1 MSIVNRNRSTS
12 PRSAPPK
19 STVRNASPTANRLN
33 YHYDLPGSLPG
44 TLRIHADAL
53 PPELCLI
60 DYDDSGQCEQA
71 TLATPEDCQPYL
83 ARSSITWIDV
93 QGLGDEAVLQ
103 RLGELF
109 GLHPLMLEDAVNV
122 PQRPKV
128 EDYPEHLLIIA
139 WMVMPNPQGWGFVTE
154 QISLI
159 VGPHYLLTIQEE
171 GELDCFGRVRDR
183 IISNKGVI
191 RHHGPDYLA
200 YCLLDAIVDG
210 FFPILEAYGE
220 RIEELEDEVLIR
232 PQRSTLTQIHQ
243 LKREL
248 LGLRRA
254 IWPLR
259 DALSTLMRDGSDRLT
274 PEVQVYLRDCYD
286 HSIQVIDM
294 LETYRELASSLMD
307 IYLSSVSNR
316 MNEIMKL
323 LTVISSIFIPLTFIA
338 GVYGMNF
345 EHMPELA
352 QRWGYPICIGAMGAI
367 GGLMGLFFWRKGW
380 FDDAVPTKR

>member
-1 MSIVNRNRSTS
+1 MSIANHPRSNRQ
-12 PRSAPPK
+12 PRSAQPQ
-19 STVRNASPTANRLN
+19 TTRLN

-44 TLRIHADAL
+44 TLRIHTDAL

-60 DYDDSGQCEQA
+60 DYDDSGQCEQT
-71 TLATPEDCQPYL
+71 TLANPEDCQPYL
-83 ARSSITWIDV
+83 NRTSITWIDV

-103 RLGELF
+103 RLGQIF

-128 EDYPEHLLIIA
+128 EDYPDQLLVIA
-139 WMVMPNPQGWGFVTE
+139 WMVMPNPKGWGFVTE

-183 IISNKGVI
+183 INNNKGVI

-220 RIEELEDEVLIR
+220 RIEELEDEVLLH
-232 PQRSTLTQIHQ
+232 PQRSTLTEIHQ

-274 PEVQVYLRDCYD
+274 PEVQIYLRDCYD

-345 EHMPELA
+345 AHMPELA
-352 QRWGYPICIGAMGAI
+352 QRWGYPVCIGVMGSI

-380 FDDAVPTKR
+380 FNDALPTKRSS

>member
-1 MSIVNRNRSTS
+1 MSIANRH
-12 PRSAPPK
+12 RSAQPK
-19 STVRNASPTANRLN
+19 SSDRLN

-44 TLRIHADAL
+44 TLRIQADAQ

-60 DYDDSGQCEQA
+60 DYDPDHCDQVVLQ
-71 TLATPEDCQPYL
+71 TPEDCRPYL
-83 ARSSITWIDV
+83 DRTSVSWIDV

-103 RLGELF
+103 RLGQIF
-109 GLHPLMLEDAVNV
+109 GLHSLLLEDAVNV

-128 EDYPEHLLIIA
+128 DDYPEQLLIIA

-171 GELDCFGRVRDR
+171 GELDCFERVRDR
-183 IISNKGVI
+183 IVTSKGMI
-191 RHHGPDYLA
+191 RRHGSDYLA

-220 RIEELEDEVLIR
+220 RIEELEDDVLHR
-232 PQRSTLTQIHQ
+232 PQRSTLTEIHQ

-286 HSIQVIDM
+286 HSIQVLDM

-345 EHMPELA
+345 EHMPELS
-352 QRWGYPICIGAMGAI
+352 QRWGYPICIGLMGAI
-367 GGLMGLFFWRKGW
+367 GGLMGLFFWKQGW
-380 FDDAVPTKR
+380 FDDALPTKR